1 MFRYS
6 SKGKLI
12 SSSVP
17 IQGLMTI
24 SLTDEDVKFFVGFD
38 ANGNPIID
46 KNKFADIEKQKRVN
60 EINVEFER
68 QCSKVGVD
76 FEGNKFQY
84 DDTSRSRLYE
94 AKDDDRIIYWISSDN
109 NKIPLSNAKKNLLYK
124 LMIET
129 FYTEFDKKSK
139 LIYGLK

>member
-46 KNKFADIEKQKRVN
+46 KNKFAEIEKLKRVN
-60 EINVEFER
+60 EINTEFER

-84 DDTSRSRLYE
+84 DDTSRARLYE

-139 LIYGLK
+139 LIYGL

>member
-1 MFRYS
+1 MFRY
-6 SKGKLI
+6 KKENQLI
-12 SSSVP
+12 SSSIP
-17 IQGLMTI
+17 IQGLTPI
-24 SLTDEDVKFFVGFD
+24 ILSDEDAKYFIGFD
-38 ANGNPIID
+38 ASGKPIID
-46 KNKFADIEKQKRVN
+46 KNKFAEIEKLKRVN
-60 EINVEFER
+60 EINTEFER

>member
-1 MFRYS
+1 MFKYK
-6 SKGKLI
+6 KGSQLI
-12 SSSVP
+12 VSAIP
-17 IQGLMTI
+17 IQGLTLVTI
-24 SLTDEDVKFFVGFD
+24 ADEDVKYFAGFD
-38 ANGNPIID
+38 AAGKPIID
-46 KNKFADIEKQKRVN
+46 KNKFAEIEKLKRVN
-60 EINVEFER
+60 EINTEFER

-84 DDTSRSRLYE
+84 DDTSRARLYE